1 MDARTIGAYKRT
13 RSQERAHVATYG
25 AAFSREKRHTHGG
38 RRSTRKL
45 RFNAKK
51 EDGEKERNG
60 APAHASQSQR
70 ALLRLA
76 FSLRRSCWLPLRR
89 STGRGQ
95 VSVCPCQ
102 LDRMLPRAS
111 YTAGTWTGV
120 VGCTGM
126 HAVGWSGIPAA
137 LPRLL
142 LTVRSRSSKNKRETR
157 I

>member
-1 MDARTIGAYKRT
+1 MDARGNALTIGAYKRT
-13 RSQERAHVATYG
+13 RSQQRAHVATYG
-25 AAFSREKRHTHGG
+25 AAFSREKRHTEEDGAHANSAPM
-38 RRSTRKL
+38 R
-45 RFNAKK
+45 K

-60 APAHASQSQR
+60 APAHASESQR

-76 FSLRRSCWLPLRR
+76 FSLRRSCWLALRR

-95 VSVCPCQ
+95 VSVRPCQ

-142 LTVRSRSSKNKRETR
+142 LTVRPR
-157 I
+157 